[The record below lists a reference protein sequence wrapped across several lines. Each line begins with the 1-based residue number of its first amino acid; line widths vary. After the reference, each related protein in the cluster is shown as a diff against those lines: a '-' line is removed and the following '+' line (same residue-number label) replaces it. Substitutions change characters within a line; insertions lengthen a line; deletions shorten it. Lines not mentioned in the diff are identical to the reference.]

1 MEIWKDIKNYEGVY
15 QVSNQGNVRRLL
27 SGGRTKPLKN
37 REGLYYTVSL
47 SYSQYKKTY
56 AVHRL
61 VAETFLLRKPWE
73 TEVNHKD
80 GNKHN
85 NCVENLEWVT
95 QQDNI
100 KHATH
105 VLGNSP
111 FGKPPRKCRCLDDE
125 GNVIAEY
132 PSITEAAK
140 ALGKIS
146 ARAAITNVCKGYS
159 PTAYG
164 YHWEYAD

>member
-15 QVSNQGNVRRLL
+15 QVSNQGNVRRIL
-27 SGGRTKPLKN
+27 SGGRTKTLKN

-47 SYSQYKKTY
+47 SYNQFKKTY

-85 NCVENLEWVT
+85 NRVENLEWVT

-100 KHATH
+100 NHAKY
-105 VLGNSP
+105 VLGNNP
-111 FGKPPRKCRCLDDE
+111 FGKPPRKCRCLDSE
-125 GNVIAEY
+125 GNVVAEY